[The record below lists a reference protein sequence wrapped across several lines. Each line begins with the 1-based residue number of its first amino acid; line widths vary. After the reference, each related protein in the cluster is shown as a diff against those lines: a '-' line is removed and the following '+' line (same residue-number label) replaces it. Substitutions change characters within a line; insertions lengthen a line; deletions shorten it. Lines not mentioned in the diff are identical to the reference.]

1 MNVAVGQLLV
11 GGSVGAV
18 LAALINFI
26 ASRRKLGADA
36 AAVLSKAAAALVSPL
51 QERIQD
57 LEKQLDR
64 MRAKAT
70 RMEND
75 LDECQRA
82 NVRKEGQLSLLRD
95 EVRGLRRQLTGVAVQ
110 TQQLVDTNP
119 NLRAVHK
126 DETP

>member
-18 LAALINFI
+18 LVALINFVS
-26 ASRRKLGADA
+26 SRRKLGADA

-51 QERIQD
+51 QERIHD
-57 LEKQLDR
+57 LENDLDR
-64 MRAKAT
+64 MRGKAK
-70 RMEND
+70 RMED
-75 LDECQRA
+75 ALDECQRA
-82 NVRKEGQLSLLRD
+82 NTRKEGQLSLLRD
-95 EVRGLRRQLTGVAVQ
+95 EVRGLRKQVVGVAQQ

>member
-11 GGSVGAV
+11 GGSVGAI
-18 LAALINFI
+18 LAALINLV
-26 ASRRKLGADA
+26 ANRRKLGADA

-51 QERIQD
+51 QERIHD
-57 LEKQLDR
+57 LENDLDR
-64 MRAKAT
+64 MRGKAK
-70 RMEND
+70 RMED
-75 LDECQRA
+75 ALDECQRA
-82 NVRKEGQLSLLRD
+82 NIRKEGQLSLLRD
-95 EVRGLRRQLTGVAVQ
+95 EVRGLRKQVVGVAQQ

>member
-18 LAALINFI
+18 LVALINFVS
-26 ASRRKLGADA
+26 SRRKLGADA

-51 QERIQD
+51 QERIHD
-57 LEKQLDR
+57 LENDLDR
-64 MRAKAT
+64 MRGKAK
-70 RMEND
+70 RMED
-75 LDECQRA
+75 ALDECQRA
-82 NVRKEGQLSLLRD
+82 NIRKEGQLSLLRD
-95 EVRGLRRQLTGVAVQ
+95 EVRGLRKQVVGVAQQ